1 MERASHFAGKTTDV
15 ETEMIYSEFL
25 KPGTGEYPTSRREKS
40 ESAFSLMGGTIL
52 LFLVPQIHKQFS
64 CCGTVPG
71 ILCRV
76 ADYAES
82 PLVVNTVSLDFC
94 LSTHTDA

>member
-1 MERASHFAGKTTDV
+1 MSSDVSSADEPYAENALGVERASHLAGKTTDV

-52 LFLVPQIHKQFS
+52 LFLVPQVPEQF
-64 CCGTVPG
+64 
-71 ILCRV
+71 CR
-76 ADYAES
+76 
-82 PLVVNTVSLDFC
+82 PWPM
-94 LSTHTDA
+94 